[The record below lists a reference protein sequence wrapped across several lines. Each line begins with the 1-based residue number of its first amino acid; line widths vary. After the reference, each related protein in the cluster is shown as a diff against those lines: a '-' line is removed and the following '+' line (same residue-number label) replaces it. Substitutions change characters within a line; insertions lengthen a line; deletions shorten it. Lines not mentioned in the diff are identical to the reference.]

1 MAAELRIRIHT
12 CPLVQLWAL
21 KRAWT
26 HNCTC
31 SFECDC
37 RVCEIKGE
45 PYRDPLQK
53 VWLQA
58 ESPTMSDSVLMVLL
72 LPLYPIALPFICP
85 SSSPPHPF
93 MIYPHQHTPF
103 HTPILESYG
112 TLWYLAIST
121 QIMWT
126 KKVSSLCT
134 KVAFYRNFY
143 WFPCLEN
150 VTPYQVTNP
159 KICKDIGYLYLLCQR
174 GNELVWSCLVTML
187 RGRLWTPACRLLQN
201 NRNLCKWYHSD

>member
-1 MAAELRIRIHT
+1 MQHDNPIGLVMAAELWVCIHT

-37 RVCEIKGE
+37 CVCEIKGE

-72 LPLYPIALPFICP
+72 LPLYPIVLPFIRP
-85 SSSPPHPF
+85 SSSSPHPSPSRF
-93 MIYPHQHTPF
+93 IHINTPLYIPQFQKLLKALISGYF
-103 HTPILESYG
+103 HTNNVNKKCEIFSE
-112 TLWYLAIST
+112 ISVLKLHFT
-121 QIMWT
+121 GI
-126 KKVSSLCT
+126 
-134 KVAFYRNFY
+134 F
-143 WFPCLEN
+143 
-150 VTPYQVTNP
+150 
-159 KICKDIGYLYLLCQR
+159 IGF
-174 GNELVWSCLVTML
+174 LVWKMSLHI
-187 RGRLWTPACRLLQN
+187 
-201 NRNLCKWYHSD
+201 K